1 MQDLHGAYALW
12 RFLHSKHMT
21 AAYLS
26 HIHTTKHLNTSNPH
40 RCSKC
45 NICHHIHCCSA
56 IDSRSTAPDT
66 WEEAAMQ
73 ANAAAQWH
81 RKCFAKQLH

>member
-1 MQDLHGAYALW
+1 MLHMWLLDMFAIAWRKVWRMQDLHGAYALW

-21 AAYLS
+21 A
-26 HIHTTKHLNTSNPH
+26 
-40 RCSKC
+40 
-45 NICHHIHCCSA
+45 A